1 MSLEGITGL
10 TPFGGFKSFEA
21 PETPRIPEVRNP
33 PPVQQRPRAP
43 RRDSERAQRAGAEE
57 AALFRRRGRRT
68 TLLTAGQ
75 GAGAPR
81 ETGTRDTLGQTGR

>member
-1 MSLEGITGL
+1 MSIEGITGL
-10 TPFGGFKSFEA
+10 TPFGGFKSFQA
-21 PETPRIPEVRNP
+21 PDTPRIPPPRTP
-33 PPVQQRPRAP
+33 PPVQARPTAP
-43 RRDSERAQRAGAEE
+43 RREDPRAQEAGARE

-81 ETGTRDTLGQTGR
+81 ETGTRDNLGQTGR

>member
-1 MSLEGITGL
+1 MSIEGITGL
-10 TPFGGFKSFEA
+10 TPFGGFRSFEE
-21 PETPRIPEVRNP
+21 PETPRIPPVR
-33 PPVQQRPRAP
+33 RAP
-43 RRDSERAQRAGAEE
+43 RVQPRPSAPRREDPDAQRAAADE
-57 AALFRRRGRRT
+57 ARLFRRRGRRT